1 MRLLT
6 ALAAGLALAAC
17 GWWAWMEFVVG
28 DTVSTDNAYTAVE
41 LFQITPQVAG
51 PVKAV
56 QVIETQLVN
65 AGDVLVLLD
74 ATDTKIAVAR
84 AKAELSTTEQKVRQ
98 LFANDQTLAGT
109 VQAAA
114 SAMKSADAELRRAK
128 ADLAKAELD
137 MKRRKELIKTGAISI
152 EELDNAETV
161 MQKAQAAV
169 ARAAAL
175 SASARGEH
183 DEALGARA
191 ANMALINGAT
201 VDTHPEVL
209 AARAAL
215 EQAEVNLQ
223 RTVIHSPVAGV
234 VSRRAVEVG
243 QYVQPGARLMTIAP
257 IQNIYVDANFKENQL
272 RRVQVGQ
279 AVRLH
284 SDIYGSDVEYT
295 GRVVGFSGGSGSV
308 FAAIP
313 AQEATG
319 NWIKVVQRLPVRI
332 QLDPEQL
339 EKHPLRVGLSMYVT
353 VDLSSGPARTDKVA
367 LRGDSHGR

>member
-1 MRLLT
+1 MDHSSGTQKQNAQPSKNGALRRKRVRLLT
-6 ALAAGLALAAC
+6 GLAAGLVLAAF
-17 GWWAWMEFVVG
+17 GWWAWMEFIVG

-41 LFQITPQVAG
+41 LFQITPQIAA

-56 QVIETQLVN
+56 QVIETQQVK
-65 AGDVLVLLD
+65 AGDVLVRLD
-74 ATDTKIAVAR
+74 DTDMKIAVAQ
-84 AKAELSTTEQKVRQ
+84 AEAELATTEQMVRQ
-98 LFANDQTLAGT
+98 LFANDLTLAGR

-114 SAMKSADAELRRAK
+114 SAMESAGAELRRAK
-128 ADLAKAELD
+128 ADFAKAALD
-137 MKRRKELIKTGAISI
+137 AKRRKKLIKTGAISI
-152 EELDNAETV
+152 EELDNAETA
-161 MQKAQAAV
+161 MQKAQAVV
-169 ARAAAL
+169 AQAAAIA
-175 SASARGEH
+175 ASAKAEH

-191 ANMALINGAT
+191 ANRALIEGLT
-201 VDTHPEVL
+201 VDTHPQVL

-215 EQAEVNLQ
+215 EQARVNLQ
-223 RTVIHSPVAGV
+223 RTVIRSSVAGV
-234 VSRRAVEVG
+234 VARRAVEVG

-308 FAAIP
+308 FASIP

-319 NWIKVVQRLPVRI
+319 NW
-332 QLDPEQL
+332 
-339 EKHPLRVGLSMYVT
+339 M
-353 VDLSSGPARTDKVA
+353 
-367 LRGDSHGR
+367 